1 MVNEGNVVADEGNVQ
16 VFEDDNSVPDVLG
29 DVFLKELFEDD
40 VFEDVQLIKVARDV
54 VNDMAN
60 NVIVFKSNGFENLL
74 IHGGATFQLL
84 L

>member
-60 NVIVFKSNGFENLL
+60 NVIVFKSNGFENWL